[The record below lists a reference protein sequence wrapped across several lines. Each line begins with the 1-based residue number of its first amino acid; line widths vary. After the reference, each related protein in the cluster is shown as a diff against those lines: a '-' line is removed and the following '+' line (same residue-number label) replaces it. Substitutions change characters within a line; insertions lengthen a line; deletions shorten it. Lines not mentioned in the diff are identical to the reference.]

1 MSNHIIGASVMEQ
14 DLYDHVTSHADS
26 ERETLQAYEQL
37 ASTTTSKTF
46 AYLARLI
53 LADERRHHQML
64 DDLATTIR
72 TDAELSGDPGPIPL
86 LDLRED
92 RQEILAAT
100 ERLLAIEQQDN
111 KELKALA
118 KELKDLKDTTA
129 WALIIEIMQA
139 DNAKHLRILNFI
151 KDHTRHPAY

>member
-1 MSNHIIGASVMEQ
+1 MSNSIIGASVMEQ

-37 ASTTTSKTF
+37 ASATKSKTF

-86 LDLRED
+86 LDLHED
-92 RQEILAAT
+92 RQAILAAT

-118 KELKDLKDTTA
+118 KEMKDLKDTTA

-139 DNAKHLRILNFI
+139 DNAKHLRILKFI
-151 KDHTRHPAY
+151 KAHTRHPAH